1 VETAVILHHRPTGL
15 SAEASERR
23 SQAENRRVAV
33 MRLRMEL
40 AIHHREPTDPDG
52 PSALW
57 QSRTRGRRLVVAVDH
72 DDLPALVAEAL
83 DQLLVAGFEMA
94 AAAKL
99 LGVSTSQLIRLFRQ
113 VPAAWVAINRLRAAT
128 GLPRLK

>member
-1 VETAVILHHRPTGL
+1 
-15 SAEASERR
+15 
-23 SQAENRRVAV
+23 

>member
-1 VETAVILHHRPTGL
+1 MG
-15 SAEASERR
+15 RR
-23 SQAENRRVAV
+23 SLPSLRLWLQSTTVLAV
-33 MRLRMEL
+33 L
-40 AIHHREPTDPDG
+40 AG
-52 PSALW
+52 YAL
-57 QSRTRGRRLVVAVDH
+57 LM
-72 DDLPALVAEAL
+72 
-83 DQLLVAGFEMA
+83 LVAGFEMA